1 VTAIGCWKKVQ
12 FDSCCVYAIM
22 YVTIKIAFI
31 LYWFS

>member
-1 VTAIGCWKKVQ
+1 
-12 FDSCCVYAIM
+12 M